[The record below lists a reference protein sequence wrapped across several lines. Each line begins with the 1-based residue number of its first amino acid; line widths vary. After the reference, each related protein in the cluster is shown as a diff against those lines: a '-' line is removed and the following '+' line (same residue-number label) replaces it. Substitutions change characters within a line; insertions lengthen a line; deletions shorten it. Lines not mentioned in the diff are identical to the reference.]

1 MGASAPTPDLSGGT
15 MKVRVL
21 EKIHLAYKAAPD
33 LPGDVID
40 IPEEKAVLLIRTGQA
55 EAYTKPEP
63 EPVTEKPKR
72 GRGRPKGS

>member
-1 MGASAPTPDLSGGT
+1 

-40 IPEEKAVLLIRTGQA
+40 VPEEKAVVLIRTGQA
-55 EAYTKPEP
+55 EAYTAP